1 MRAYIAQGLVPS
13 DPLST
18 FKYTTTHPV
27 PTCPPSD
34 TAVLVKVACA
44 SVNPADIQYVNG
56 VYKNAPAHP
65 LPSFP
70 CPLGVD
76 GSGIVTAVGGKVT
89 KFKPG
94 DHVLG
99 LHQRM
104 DEGTWAEVAAFE
116 EAELAVKPPGIC
128 WQLAAAL
135 PVAGLTALSA
145 LLCCPALHK
154 KYSRHSS
161 SGIPSSAAAEA
172 AGAASAAAAAT
183 ATGVQQLQG
192 SAQAQSGH
200 PQLAAA
206 AAPGTGNAP
215 VSPSS
220 PSPSAAAVA
229 AASCTI
235 GSTDP
240 VSGSGLAQGSS
251 EPSSHLPGFHS
262 STGSGNA
269 RDPNS
274 NSSVRSVLI
283 LGASGGVGSVA
294 VLLAKHLFRVP
305 LVLATCSARN
315 AKYVHNLG
323 ADAVIDYTSQ
333 DVAAAVLQ
341 HLQGQLQQQPGSN
354 SSSGSSS
361 ARTHAST
368 SSRSLDLVI
377 DNVGGIDHM
386 RMACKLLTPSSG
398 LYVTSVPLSNPNK
411 STLLSV
417 LSFFVHLSARKLLH
431 FLAPG
436 SYPNVAFNGAS
447 PDGHMLQGLV
457 DGLAAAETVVHG
469 SSAGQCVVRLT
480 ELDLQDTGVALTAVQ
495 SKRVVGKL
503 VLKVKPEL

>member
-34 TAVLVKVACA
+34 TAVLVQVACA

-116 EAELAVKPPGIC
+116 EAELAVMPPGIC

-145 LLCCPALHK
+145 LLCCPSLQK
-154 KYSRHSS
+154 VYSQHN
-161 SGIPSSAAAEA
+161 SGVIPPSSAAKA
-172 AGAASAAAAAT
+172 AGAASVAAAAA
-183 ATGVQQLQG
+183 AAGVQGVQC
-192 SAQAQSGH
+192 SAQPQSGD
-200 PQLAAA
+200 PALAGA
-206 AAPGTGNAP
+206 AAPGKGNAP
-215 VSPSS
+215 VSPSPPS
-220 PSPSAAAVA
+220 PSPSSAAIA

-235 GSTDP
+235 SSTDP
-240 VSGSGLAQGSS
+240 ISGSGLAQGSS
-251 EPSSHLPGFHS
+251 EPSSQLLGFHS

-269 RDPNS
+269 PNS
-274 NSSVRSVLI
+274 NSPVQSVLI
-283 LGASGGVGSVA
+283 LGASGGVGSFA

-315 AKYVHNLG
+315 AQYVHNLG

-457 DGLAAAETVVHG
+457 DWLAAAETVVHG

-503 VLKVKPEL
+503 VLKVDPEL